1 MRSENSGHFVPE
13 DSAQFSLSRD
23 CQSSHLLLFPW
34 KRALCLLFVWKQL
47 ERIFSALSQ
56 TLAFAEAVWCKSS
69 VVTPWFVALCEKAA

>member
-13 DSAQFSLSRD
+13 DADQCGLSRD

-34 KRALCLLFVWKQL
+34 QPALCLLLVWKQL

-56 TLAFAEAVWCKSS
+56 TLAFAEAVWCKAS
-69 VVTPWFVALCEKAA
+69 VVSPWFVALCEKAA